1 MPTQAPGFMSM
12 VPDVDCLFL
21 AQPAAN
27 SDNSPMGFTLQRR
40 IIKKRK
46 NVDLDFPDLNQ
57 KILQKKVCA
66 AEKFSI
72 PVTSFVTSVASF
84 VPDVTSFVPDV
95 ASFIPDVASFVT
107 SVASFDTSV
116 ASFVTD
122 VAGFSNSVSNHLSYR
137 SIKESIGRQRRIF

>member
-46 NVDLDFPDLNQ
+46 NVDLDFFRSQSEDFT
-57 KILQKKVCA
+57 
-66 AEKFSI
+66 EKS
-72 PVTSFVTSVASF
+72 
-84 VPDVTSFVPDV
+84 
-95 ASFIPDVASFVT
+95 
-107 SVASFDTSV
+107 
-116 ASFVTD
+116 
-122 VAGFSNSVSNHLSYR
+122 LR
-137 SIKESIGRQRRIF
+137 GREI

>member
-1 MPTQAPGFMSM
+1 MSIA
-12 VPDVDCLFL
+12 FSSRS
-21 AQPAAN
+21 QRQ
-27 SDNSPMGFTLQRR
+27 TLTTVQWVLPSSEGSSRR
-40 IIKKRK
+40 ERMSTST
-46 NVDLDFPDLNQ
+46 FSDLNQ

>member
-1 MPTQAPGFMSM
+1 MSIAFSSRSQRQTLTT
-12 VPDVDCLFL
+12 VQWV
-21 AQPAAN
+21 
-27 SDNSPMGFTLQRR
+27 SPSSEGSSRR
-40 IIKKRK
+40 ERMSTST
-46 NVDLDFPDLNQ
+46 FSDLNQ

-84 VPDVTSFVPDV
+84 VPDVTSFVPDVASFIPDV